1 MFQKFVT
8 VSKPETAPAR
18 VAKLRSLFDQLGVDA
33 ILVPRSDEYLGEYV
47 PACAERLA
55 WLTSFTGSAGTTLI
69 LRDKAIV
76 FTDGRYTSQV
86 GKQCDPDTFLIE
98 DIVSNPPSKWIE
110 DNTTGLKLGLDPWTF
125 PSSGIERLENALSS
139 TKGEIIMLS
148 SNPIDQIW
156 DDRPEEPAAEISI
169 QLQEYSGQ
177 LAKDKIATIR
187 ADFETSKAD
196 AVIIA
201 DPQSVCW
208 IFNIR
213 GNDVAHTPLTLS
225 RAIIYKDL
233 EPKIFIDE
241 QKLNTEAKAYLTQL
255 AEIHSIDDF
264 EAALKKLGANNGD
277 VLLDQQISSHAIST
291 TLTDSGC
298 KVINKA
304 DPALTPRAIKNS
316 SEIDGAIK
324 AHKIDGVAIVHFLTW
339 LHAQTPEELDEIK
352 VASKLEATRSEIGQK
367 LHMPLKEIS
376 FDTISGSGPHAAIIH
391 YRVDENSNR
400 QLKNGEMILID
411 SGGQYEA
418 GTTDITRTI
427 GLGDVPHEQKRFF
440 TLVLKGM
447 IDISLLKFPK
457 GTRGVDIDAFA
468 RIALWKAGVDY
479 AHGTGHGVGSY
490 LSVHEG
496 PQSISKRAMIELES
510 GMIIS
515 NEPGY
520 YRDDAFG
527 IRIENLVTVEPP
539 QDIDGGEIAMLG
551 FNTLTLCPI
560 DRNLILSDLLNSEE
574 LEWLNDYHQTVYD
587 ELLPLIEDQG
597 VSDWLKTATAKIH

>member
-8 VSKPETAPAR
+8 VSKPETASAR
-18 VAKLRSLFDQLGVDA
+18 VAKLRGLFDQLGVDA
-33 ILVPRSDEYLGEYV
+33 ILIPRSDEYLGEYV

-86 GKQCDPDTFLIE
+86 GKQCDS
-98 DIVSNPPSKWIE
+98 DIFSIDDLVSNPPSKWIE
-110 DNTTGLKLGLDPWTF
+110 ANTSGLKLGLDPWTL
-125 PSSGIERLENALSS
+125 PSSGIQSLEKALSA
-139 TKGEIIMLS
+139 TDGKIVMLE
-148 SNPIDQIW
+148 SNPVDQIW
-156 DDRPEEPAAEISI
+156 DGLPEEPAAEISI
-169 QLQEYSGQ
+169 QPQEYSGQ
-177 LAKDKIATIR
+177 LAKDKIVAIR
-187 ADFETSKAD
+187 ADLETNKAD

-201 DPQSVCW
+201 DPLSVCW

-213 GNDVAHTPLTLS
+213 GEDVAHTPLTLS
-225 RAIIYKDL
+225 RAIICKDA

-241 QKLNTEAKAYLTQL
+241 RKLNTETKAYLTQL
-255 AEIHSIDDF
+255 TEIHSINDF
-264 EAALKKLGANNGD
+264 QAALKNLGAD
-277 VLLDQQISSHAIST
+277 KASVLLDQQISSHAISMA
-291 TLTDSGC
+291 LSDSGC
-298 KVINKA
+298 EVISKP
-304 DPALTPRAIKNS
+304 DPALTPRAIKNNA
-316 SEIDGAIK
+316 EIDGAIK
-324 AHKIDGVAIVHFLTW
+324 AHKIDGVALVHFLAW
-339 LHAQTPEELDEIK
+339 LHAQEPEQLDEIK
-352 VASKLEATRSEIGQK
+352 VATKLEATRAEIGQK
-367 LHMPLKEIS
+367 LQMPLKEIS

-427 GLGDVPHEQKRFF
+427 GIGDVPHEQKRFF

-468 RIALWKAGVDY
+468 RVSLWKAGVDY

-496 PQSISKRAMIELES
+496 PQSISKRSMVELEP
-510 GMIIS
+510 GMIVS

-527 IRIENLVTVEPP
+527 IRIENLVTVQPP
-539 QDIDGGEIAMLG
+539 QNIDGGEIAMIG

-560 DRNLILSDLLNSEE
+560 DRKLILSDLLSPEE

-587 ELLPLIEDQG
+587 ELSPLIEENNTLQ
-597 VSDWLKTATAKIH
+597 WLKTATAEIH

>member
-8 VSKPETAPAR
+8 VSKPETASAR
-18 VAKLRSLFDQLGVDA
+18 VVKLRNLFDELDVDA

-47 PACAERLA
+47 PTCAERLA
-55 WLTSFTGSAGTTLI
+55 WLTSFTGSAGTTLV
-69 LRDKAIV
+69 LRDKAII

-86 GKQCDPDTFLIE
+86 SKQCDLDIFSIE
-98 DIVSNPPSKWIE
+98 DLITNPPSKWIE
-110 DNTTGLKLGLDPWTF
+110 TNTSGLRLGLDPWTL
-125 PSSGIERLENALSS
+125 PGSSIKNLEKALNA
-139 TKGEIIMLS
+139 TQGEIVTLR
-148 SNPIDQIW
+148 SNPVDQIW
-156 DDRPEEPAAEISI
+156 NNKPEEPSAKISI
-169 QLQEYSGQ
+169 QPEKYSGQ

-187 ADFETSKAD
+187 LDLKTKESD

-201 DPQSVCW
+201 DPLSVCW

-213 GNDVAHTPLTLS
+213 GQDVAHTPLTLS
-225 RAIIYKDL
+225 RAIIYKDS
-233 EPKIFIDE
+233 ECKIFIDAK
-241 QKLNTEAKAYLTQL
+241 KLDMQTEAYLTQL
-255 AEIHSIDDF
+255 AEIHPIDEF
-264 EAALKKLGANNGD
+264 EIALKHLGKDNAH

-291 TLTDSGC
+291 ILTGSGC
-298 KVINKA
+298 KVINKS
-304 DPALTPRAIKNS
+304 DPALKPRAIKNKA
-316 SEIDGAIK
+316 EIDGAIE
-324 AHKIDGVAIVHFLTW
+324 AHKVDGAALVYFLAW
-339 LHAQTPEELDEIK
+339 LDAQTPEQLDEIK
-352 VASKLEATRSEIGQK
+352 VATKLENTREEIGQK
-367 LHMPLKEIS
+367 FQMPLREIS

-391 YRVDENSNR
+391 YRVDETSNR
-400 QLKNGEMILID
+400 QLKSGEMMLID

-427 GLGDVPHEQKRFF
+427 GFGNVPEEQKRFF

-447 IDISLLKFPK
+447 INISLLKFPK

-496 PQSISKRAMIELES
+496 PQSISKRSMVELET
-510 GMIIS
+510 GMIVS

-527 IRIENLVTVEPP
+527 IRIENLVTVDAP

-560 DRNLILSDLLNSEE
+560 DRNLILPNLLSSDES
-574 LEWLNDYHQTVYD
+574 EWLNSYHQTVYD
-587 ELLPLIEDQG
+587 ELSPLIENNKTLE
-597 VSDWLKTATAKIH
+597 WLKSATAKIH

>member
-1 MFQKFVT
+1 MFQKFIT

-18 VAKLRSLFDQLGVDA
+18 VAKLRNLFDQLDVDA

-86 GKQCDPDTFLIE
+86 SKQCDPDTFTIE

-110 DNTTGLKLGLDPWTF
+110 ENTTGLKLGLDPWTF

-139 TKGEIIMLS
+139 TSGEIVMLS
-148 SNPIDQIW
+148 SNPVDQIW
-156 DDRPEEPAAEISI
+156 DNRPGEPAAQISI
-169 QLQEYSGQ
+169 QPQEYSGQ

-187 ADFETSKAD
+187 TDLETSKAG

-233 EPKIFIDE
+233 EPKVFIHE

-264 EAALKKLGANNGD
+264 EVILKQLGAKNGN

-339 LHAQTPEELDEIK
+339 LHAQKPEELDEIK
-352 VASKLEATRSEIGQK
+352 VATKLEATRSKIGQK

-400 QLKNGEMILID
+400 QLNNGEMILID

-447 IDISLLKFPK
+447 MDISLLKFPK

-468 RIALWKAGVDY
+468 RVALWKAGVDY

-496 PQSISKRAMIELES
+496 PQSISKRSMVELKP
-510 GMIIS
+510 GMIVS

-539 QDIDGGEIAMLG
+539 KDIHGGEIAMLG

-560 DRNLILSDLLNSEE
+560 DRNLILSGLLNSEE
-574 LEWLNDYHQTVYD
+574 LEWLNDYHQRVYD
-587 ELLPLIEDQG
+587 ELLPLIENQD